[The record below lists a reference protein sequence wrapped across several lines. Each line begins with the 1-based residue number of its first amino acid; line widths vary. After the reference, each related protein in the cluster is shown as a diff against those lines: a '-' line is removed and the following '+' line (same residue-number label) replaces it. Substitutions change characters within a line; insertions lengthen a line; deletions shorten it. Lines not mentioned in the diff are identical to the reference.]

1 MNSYEC
7 FQLQENPFVLS
18 LQTFLWIFC
27 RVQSL
32 GPSAESFD
40 KPSPRH
46 LFTQTW
52 RYPKR
57 YNYPPFCFYLE
68 TFKIIT
74 FCECSCQ
81 QKE

>member
-1 MNSYEC
+1 MLPAAGKSFC
-7 FQLQENPFVLS
+7 FIFAD
-18 LQTFLWIFC
+18 IFC
-27 RVQSL
+27 GFSVEWQSL

-57 YNYPPFCFYLE
+57 YNYPPLLFFIWKHL
-68 TFKIIT
+68 K
-74 FCECSCQ
+74 S
-81 QKE
+81 